1 MLHLIKVLK
10 ELKVASCKSFNKS
23 DKGFTLV
30 ELLVVI
36 GILAALATAVVVVI
50 NPMEML
56 RQGRDAIRM
65 EEIGMLHKALS
76 LFQVDRPT
84 DSMGIANRI
93 YVSIPD
99 TSSTC
104 ANLGL
109 PALPTGWFYHC
120 VAATNLR
127 NTNGTGWIPI
137 NFTTMFQGSPFASL
151 PVDPINT
158 VALGAFYVFVTDG
171 RTWTLA
177 SLLESEKYTPS
188 ALRDGGTDFTRFEA
202 GNNLALWTTASGLV
216 GYWSFDN
223 PTLGTGGIR
232 DSALNNHG
240 TLHNATLAE
249 AQVPGVV
256 GGALR
261 FDGVNDFVALT
272 SQPPISGGFT
282 FEAWAKRKSDSSFA
296 QSIFNNNQFFLRTQ
310 QEPENPNNPFEA
322 FVRLSDGSVEPRI
335 ISGIAATIEQW
346 FYVVVTWDKVTLR
359 IYVDGVL
366 RGSRTRA
373 MELTSTTIEA
383 RIGRGMMTSVDFTPF
398 NGLIDE
404 VRIYNR
410 ALSATEIMANF
421 NATK

>member
-109 PALPTGWFYHC
+109 PALPTGWSYHC
-120 VAATNLR
+120 VTATNLR

-171 RTWTLA
+171 RTWSLA

-261 FDGVNDFVALT
+261 FDGVNDIVDVPDSASLNIINAIT
-272 SQPPISGGFT
+272 V
-282 FEAWAKRKSDSSFA
+282 EAWVRTTVSSTD
-296 QSIFNNNQFFLRTQ
+296 FNSAIVNKGNNAYFLTIGEYVMAEPRVTGFLFIAGTWRFLRGNT
-310 QEPENPNNPFEA
+310 PIN
-322 FVRLSDGSVEPRI
+322 DGSWHHVVMTYDGQRLMVYRNG
-335 ISGIAATIEQW
+335 ISDAPPLSVTGNITIDTR
-346 FYVVVTWDKVTLR
+346 VLR
-359 IYVDGVL
+359 IGTY
-366 RGSRTRA
+366 RGIT
-373 MELTSTTIEA
+373 L
-383 RIGRGMMTSVDFTPF
+383 F
-398 NGLIDE
+398 NGNIDE